1 MSVFLKSDLKPVSG
15 GTYFPPEDMYG
26 RRGFKSE
33 LLKWVTEV
41 IRSISSDKKFHQQIQ
56 HQVILA
62 SYSAVAGYY

>member
-41 IRSISSDKKFHQQIQ
+41 IRSISSDKKCHQRI
-56 HQVILA
+56 
-62 SYSAVAGYY
+62 